1 MRPMSNVSPY
11 WIWVRV
17 NAFGTGQRVEDEI
30 AHDFFQDRFSALLS
44 QTPFPHPQIQQQLHQ
59 WNRDSDPSVSP
70 AERCL
75 RCFISNQI
83 KQVCVDLEQR
93 FGATHDFT
101 HRELLPF
108 VLSESPSPV
117 FHRSNP
123 CLVDRILETFDP
135 SKSTLSAWS
144 ARLFKS
150 DRLVKRFLLDRGIE
164 QVTDWLILN
173 RTSLGKLT
181 AVLQQQQATQQEIQE
196 ATELLEQY
204 HQVYRKDLLQQRSE
218 GTKRRFPEPTDAQLE
233 EIAAA
238 LKLSPQQV
246 LKQLKYLA
254 GVMRVARIQ
263 ARGGILPPSVQLP
276 TLELTPPVD
285 PPEQSE
291 FLDRY
296 YQEFQEALQGAIAQV
311 INTRLQSYDTGKT
324 EKQKLKAKEKQAL
337 FLNGLYLFHCQG
349 ISMGEIAQ
357 QLELGDQPRVSRL
370 LQLKRL
376 RADIGRWTLQLLG
389 DRVLNLAQAYVD
401 PEHLSQVAAK
411 IHAILDE
418 EVQSTLDEAIREA
431 SCNQR
436 PTVPSQLTES
446 ICHYVKTQ
454 LE

>member
-1 MRPMSNVSPY
+1 MSNVSPY

-17 NAFGTGQRVEDEI
+17 NAFGTGQRVEDQI
-30 AHDFFQDRFSALLS
+30 AHDFFQDRFSDLLS
-44 QTPFPHPQIQQQLHQ
+44 KMPFPHPEIQAQLQQ
-59 WNRDSDPSVSP
+59 WNLASDPSLRP

-83 KQVCVDLEQR
+83 KQICVDLEQR

-108 VLSESPSPV
+108 VLSESPRPV
-117 FHRSNP
+117 FQASHSG
-123 CLVDRILETFDP
+123 LVDRILESFDP
-135 SKSTLSAWS
+135 SKSTLSAWCT
-144 ARLFKS
+144 RLFKS
-150 DRLVKRFLLDRGIE
+150 DRLVKRFLLDHGIE

-181 AVLQQQQATQQEIQE
+181 EVLQQQQATQREIAD

-204 HQVYRKDLLQQRSE
+204 HRVYRQDLLQQRAE
-218 GTKRRFPEPTDAQLE
+218 GTKRRFPEPTEDQLRVM
-233 EIAAA
+233 ADGV
-238 LKLSPQQV
+238 KDSPRQV

-263 ARGGILPPSVQLP
+263 ARGGNLPPSVQP
-276 TLELTPPVD
+276 PPIELTPAVD
-285 PPEQSE
+285 PPEQLE

-296 YQEFQEALQGAIAQV
+296 DREFQEALQGAISQA
-311 INTRLQSYDTGKT
+311 IKTRLQSYETGKT
-324 EKQKLKAKEKQAL
+324 EKQRQKAKEKQAL
-337 FLNGLYLFHCQG
+337 FLKGLYLFHCQG

-401 PEHLSQVAAK
+401 GEQLSQVAAK
-411 IHAILDE
+411 IYAILDE
-418 EVQSTLDEAIREA
+418 EVQSTLAEAIRES

-436 PTVPSQLTES
+436 PVVPSQLTQS

>member
-11 WIWVRV
+11 WMWVRV
-17 NAFGTGQRVEDEI
+17 NAFGTGQRVEDQI
-30 AHDFFQDRFSALLS
+30 AHDFFQDRFSDLLS
-44 QTPFPHPQIQQQLHQ
+44 QTPFPHPKIQEQLQQ
-59 WNRDSDPSVSP
+59 WNLASDPSVSP

-83 KQVCVDLEQR
+83 KQICVDLEQR

-101 HRELLPF
+101 HQELLPF
-108 VLSESPSPV
+108 VLSDSPSPV
-117 FHRSNP
+117 FQGSHP
-123 CLVDRILETFDP
+123 GLVDRILETFDP

-144 ARLFKS
+144 TRLFKS
-150 DRLVKRFLLDRGIE
+150 DRLVKRFLLDHGIE

-181 AVLQQQQATQQEIQE
+181 AVLQQQQATEQEIQE

-204 HQVYRKDLLQQRSE
+204 HQVYRQDLLKQRSE
-218 GTKRRFPEPTDAQLE
+218 GTKRRFPEPTEDQLRV
-233 EIAAA
+233 IADGV
-238 LKLSPQQV
+238 KDSPRQV

-263 ARGGILPPSVQLP
+263 ARGGSLPPSVQP
-276 TLELTPPVD
+276 PAIELTPAVD
-285 PPEQSE
+285 PPEQLE
-291 FLDRY
+291 FLDQY

-311 INTRLQSYDTGKT
+311 IKARLQSYETGKT
-324 EKQKLKAKEKQAL
+324 EKQRQKAKEKQAL
-337 FLNGLYLFHCQG
+337 FLKGLYLFHCQG

-401 PEHLSQVAAK
+401 AEQLSQVAAK
-411 IHAILDE
+411 IYAILDE
-418 EVQSTLDEAIREA
+418 EVQSTLEEAIREA

-436 PTVPSQLTES
+436 PVVPSQLTQS
-446 ICHYVKTQ
+446 ICHYVKIQ